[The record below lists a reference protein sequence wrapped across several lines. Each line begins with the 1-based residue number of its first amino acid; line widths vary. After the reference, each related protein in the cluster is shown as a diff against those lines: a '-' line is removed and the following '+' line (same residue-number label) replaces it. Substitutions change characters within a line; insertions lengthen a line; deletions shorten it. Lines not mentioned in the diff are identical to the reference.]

1 MELTCGLTVTNI
13 ILHDTGQ
20 KKFHEKSREL
30 NALIHALMLKQAIS
44 IKVAGQRKYC
54 IETDPELEILV
65 GKLDDVR

>member
-1 MELTCGLTVTNI
+1 MTQVK
-13 ILHDTGQ
+13 